1 MMNKGRYLSL
11 RTGRVWKLLI
21 KIKITRIIATLVDN
35 IILKLLKIKLFK
47 YLMSQEILKL
57 GTYRS
62 RAQ

>member
-35 IILKLLKIKLFK
+35 IILKLLEIKLFK
-47 YLMSQEILKL
+47 YFMSREILKL